1 MFELVPPLSE
11 VDVLASPDAVAAELA
26 TSVPRGE
33 DTAALLLLDPDAL
46 SDAGRVD
53 LLVAFERHIALL
65 QAAQQQALASLDGRA
80 LDWSGTKL
88 VDYTREQV
96 GAALRLSPGTAE
108 RRLGI
113 ARTLVDR
120 LPATLELLRTGR
132 VTYLHAMK
140 LAEAVGPFDDQTT
153 VKIEQRVLPRAAE
166 QTLAQF
172 GASLRRAVIA
182 VDPRRAEQR
191 HTDAV
196 AERRVVFTPQDDGV
210 TELWALLPADGAA
223 VIEAVLN
230 SLGNGQTD
238 ARTADQ
244 RRADALVDV
253 FTRVLGDPALP
264 AQHGQRPAIN
274 VTVPISTLL
283 GCDSQPADLDGYGP
297 ITAALARRIA
307 GDPTGT
313 WRRLVTDDTGQMLDY
328 GRRTYRPPANLSD
341 HVIARDHTCRF
352 PGCRRPARL
361 CDLDHDQPWDNGG
374 ETNSDHISALCPRHH
389 NAKHHAGWQVRRR
402 QDGSREWSSPT
413 GHRYLVPPPDS

>member
-1 MFELVPPLSE
+1 MFEHSPPVSE

-26 TSVPRGE
+26 TSLPRGD

-65 QAAQQQALASLDGRA
+65 QAAQQQVLASLDGRA

-108 RRLGI
+108 RRLAV

-140 LAEAVGPFDDQTT
+140 LAEAISPFDTEIT
-153 VKIEQRVLPRAAE
+153 AKIEQRVLAQAPE
-166 QTLAQF
+166 QTLSQF
-172 GASLRRAVIA
+172 GASLRRAVIV

-191 HTDAV
+191 HQDAI
-196 AERRVVFTPQDDGV
+196 AARRVVFTPQDDGV

-223 VIEAVLN
+223 LIETVLN
-230 SLGNGQTD
+230 SLGSAQTD
-238 ARTADQ
+238 ERSADQ
-244 RRADALVDV
+244 RRADALIDV
-253 FTRVLGDPALP
+253 FTRVLADPNLP
-264 AQHGQRPAIN
+264 EQHGQRPAIN

-283 GCDSQPADLDGYGP
+283 GRDEQPAELDGYGP
-297 ITAALARRIA
+297 I
-307 GDPTGT
+307 
-313 WRRLVTDDTGQMLDY
+313 
-328 GRRTYRPPANLSD
+328 
-341 HVIARDHTCRF
+341 
-352 PGCRRPARL
+352 
-361 CDLDHDQPWDNGG
+361 
-374 ETNSDHISALCPRHH
+374 
-389 NAKHHAGWQVRRR
+389 
-402 QDGSREWSSPT
+402 
-413 GHRYLVPPPDS
+413 

>member
-1 MFELVPPLSE
+1 MFEQVPPLSE

-223 VIEAVLN
+223 MIETALN
-230 SLGNGQTD
+230 SRASGQTD

-253 FTRVLGDPALP
+253 FARVLGDPDLPEPARAAARHQRDRAARHAAGLRRAARRAGRVRADHRDPGTPYRRRPHRHLAAAGHRRHRPTPRLRPPHLP
-264 AQHGQRPAIN
+264 ATGDPHRPRHRPRQN
-274 VTVPISTLL
+274 L
-283 GCDSQPADLDGYGP
+283 P
-297 ITAALARRIA
+297 IT
-307 GDPTGT
+307 GMPTPSQA
-313 WRRLVTDDTGQMLDY
+313 V
-328 GRRTYRPPANLSD
+328 RPRP
-341 HVIARDHTCRF
+341 CR
-352 PGCRRPARL
+352 GV
-361 CDLDHDQPWDNGG
+361 G
-374 ETNSDHISALCPRHH
+374 
-389 NAKHHAGWQVRRR
+389 RRR
-402 QDGSREWSSPT
+402 QNEQRQRLRPLRQTSPRQARRRLASQTPARREP
-413 GHRYLVPPPDS
+413 